1 MADLVVKKA
10 VKELISSDGMRSSED
25 TIEALDKIV
34 KEKILRA
41 KKRAEENGR
50 KTLMPYD
57 L

>member
-25 TIEALDKIV
+25 TIEMLDKLV
-34 KEKILRA
+34 KEKVTRA

>member
-1 MADLVVKKA
+1 MAELIVKKA
-10 VKELISSDGMRSSED
+10 VKELISSDGMRSSDD

-34 KEKILRA
+34 KEKIARA

>member
-1 MADLVVKKA
+1 MADLIVKKA

-34 KEKILRA
+34 KEKVTRA
-41 KKRAEENGR
+41 KKRATENGR